1 MTEGGMK
8 LKMLINKIKSIDSLT
23 IELPVEK
30 GLYALTG
37 QNGSGKSTVAT
48 CASSVFFNMTMK
60 DYFGETPTDSKIE
73 FEYNGSKKVYLK
85 EFGKW
90 VSKKEGYIELKG
102 FYEGSLIFGNRFR
115 NTSYN
120 NLRKLDKISSSYLK
134 PAAEFIRENLGIILH
149 NNKNFYEKLYR
160 VNPSSIRHIGTF
172 YGDIFY
178 YEIKGKLVSQFH
190 MSTGENLLISILNS
204 LNIRNSD
211 RETLNVPCIL
221 ILDEIELALHPSS
234 LKRLV
239 TFLKDIS
246 NRFNYAVYF
255 STHSLELISSIKPD
269 NIYFLDRHSDHSV
282 ELINPCYPA
291 YATRMLYDHTGYDYI
306 ILVEDDLAREIIKRL
321 LKQNSLWGN
330 KLIYI
335 LPCGGY
341 SNVID
346 LAQEV
351 ISSNLVGK
359 TSSISIILDADIKT
373 QAANYI
379 AKNGIS
385 NNIPLNYLPIESLEK
400 YLKSKLF
407 DEVDHKLFRHLND
420 FVFHQVSLNQI
431 IDDYR
436 GQNEHLNDSNG
447 KKLYERIDK
456 ELRAR
461 NKSRTEIIEMV
472 VDYLTQNDKK
482 SIDKI
487 VTFLKKQFE

>member
-1 MTEGGMK
+1 MK
-8 LKMLINKIKSIDSLT
+8 LKMTINKIKSVDDLT
-23 IELPVEK
+23 IELPVDK
-30 GLYALTG
+30 GLYAITG
-37 QNGSGKSTVAT
+37 QNGAGKSTVAT

-60 DYFGETPTDSKIE
+60 DYFGETPSDSKIE
-73 FEYNGSKKVYLK
+73 FEYNGAKKIYHK
-85 EFGKW
+85 EHGKW
-90 VSKKEGYIELKG
+90 VSKKLGQLELKG

-120 NLRKLDKISSSYLK
+120 NLRKLDKISTTLLK
-134 PAAEFIRENLGIILH
+134 PASDFIRENLGLILH
-149 NNKNFYEKLYR
+149 NNRNFYEKLYSI
-160 VNPSSIRHIGTF
+160 NPGAIRHIGNF

-211 RETLNVPCIL
+211 RTTLNIPCIL
-221 ILDEIELALHPSS
+221 LLDEIELALHPSS

-239 TFLKDIS
+239 VFLKTIA
-246 NRFNYAVYF
+246 NQFNYAIYF
-255 STHSLELISSIKPD
+255 STHSLELISSIKPE
-269 NIYFLDRHSDHSV
+269 NIYFLNRHSDHTL

-321 LKQNSLWGN
+321 LKQNALWGN
-330 KLIYI
+330 KLIYV
-335 LPCGGY
+335 LPCGGFT
-341 SNVID
+341 NVID
-346 LAQEV
+346 LGQEV
-351 ISSNLVGK
+351 VSSNLVGK
-359 TSSISIILDADIKT
+359 ISNISIILDSDIKA
-373 QAANYI
+373 QAEKYI
-379 AKNGIS
+379 AKKGIS

-407 DEVDHKLFRHLND
+407 DNVDHRLFRQLND
-420 FVFHQVSLNQI
+420 FVFHQISLNQI

-436 GQNEHLNDSNG
+436 ASNEPIKDNNG

-461 NKSRTEIIEMV
+461 NKSRTEIIEMIV
-472 VDYLTQNDKK
+472 EYLTANDRN
-482 SIDKI
+482 SIEKI
-487 VTFLKKQFE
+487 STFLKEQLE

>member
-1 MTEGGMK
+1 MK
-8 LKMLINKIKSIDSLT
+8 LKMTINKIKSIDNLT
-23 IELPVEK
+23 IEMPVDK

-37 QNGSGKSTVAT
+37 QNGAGKSTVAT

-60 DYFGETPTDSKIE
+60 DYFGETPADSKIE
-73 FEYNGSKKVYLK
+73 FEYNGAKKVYHK
-85 EFGKW
+85 EHGKW
-90 VSKKEGYIELKG
+90 VSRKLGHIELKG

-120 NLRKLDKISSSYLK
+120 NLRKLDRISTTLLR
-134 PAAEFIRENLGIILH
+134 PASEFIRENLGLILH
-149 NNKNFYEKLYR
+149 NNKNFYEKLFS
-160 VNPSSIRHIGTF
+160 VNPNSIRHIGNF

-178 YEIKGKLVSQFH
+178 YEINGKLVSQFH

-211 RETLNVPCIL
+211 RTTINVPCIL
-221 ILDEIELALHPSS
+221 LLDEIELALHPSS

-269 NIYFLDRHSDHSV
+269 NIYFLDRHSDHSL

-321 LKQNSLWGN
+321 LKQNALWGN

-346 LAQEV
+346 LGQEV
-351 ISSNLVGK
+351 VASNLVGK
-359 TSSISIILDADIKT
+359 TSNISIILDADIKT
-373 QAANYI
+373 QAENYI

-385 NNIPLNYLPIESLEK
+385 NNIPLNYLPLESLEK

-407 DEVDHKLFRHLND
+407 DNVDHKLFRHLND

-431 IDDYR
+431 IDEYR
-436 GQNEHLNDSNG
+436 SSNEHIKDNNG

-461 NKSRTEIIEMV
+461 NKSRTEIVEMV
-472 VDYLTQNDKK
+472 VDYLTTNDTA
-482 SIDKI
+482 SIEKI
-487 VTFLKKQFE
+487 STFLKRQLE

>member
-1 MTEGGMK
+1 MK
-8 LKMLINKIKSIDSLT
+8 LKMTINKIKSVDSLT
-23 IELPVEK
+23 IEMPVDK

-37 QNGSGKSTVAT
+37 QNGAGKSTVAT

-60 DYFGETPTDSKIE
+60 DYFGETSPDSKIE
-73 FEYNGSKKVYLK
+73 FEYNGAKKIYHK
-85 EFGKW
+85 EYGKW
-90 VSKKEGYIELKG
+90 VSKKIGYIELKG

-120 NLRKLDKISSSYLK
+120 NLRKLDRISSSLLR
-134 PAAEFIRENLGIILH
+134 PASDFIRENLGLILH
-149 NNKNFYEKLYR
+149 NNKNFYEKLFS
-160 VNPSSIRHIGTF
+160 VNPSSIRHIGNF

-178 YEIKGKLVSQFH
+178 YEIKGKIVSQFH

-211 RETLNVPCIL
+211 RSTINIPCIL
-221 ILDEIELALHPSS
+221 LLDEIELALHPSS

-239 TFLKDIS
+239 TFLKEIS
-246 NRFNYAVYF
+246 NRYNYAVYF

-269 NIYFLDRHSDHSV
+269 NIYFLDRHSDHSL

-335 LPCGGY
+335 LPCGGF

-346 LAQEV
+346 LGQEV
-351 ISSNLVGK
+351 VASNLVGK
-359 TSSISIILDADIKT
+359 TSNINIILDADVKT
-373 QAANYI
+373 QSENYI
-379 AKNGIS
+379 ANNGIS

-407 DEVDHKLFRHLND
+407 DNVDHKLFRQLND

-431 IDDYR
+431 VDDYR
-436 GQNEHLNDSNG
+436 NSAEHTKDLNG
-447 KKLYERIDK
+447 KKLYERIDN

-472 VDYLTQNDKK
+472 VDYLTANDQPR
-482 SIDKI
+482 IEKI
-487 VTFLKKQFE
+487 TLFLKKQLE

>member
-1 MTEGGMK
+1 MK
-8 LKMLINKIKSIDSLT
+8 LKMTINKIKSVDNLT

-37 QNGSGKSTVAT
+37 QNGAGKSTVAT

-60 DYFGETPTDSKIE
+60 DYFGETPSDSRIE
-73 FEYNGSKKVYLK
+73 FEYNGSKKTYQK

-90 VSKKEGYIELKG
+90 TSKKYGHIELKG

-120 NLRKLDKISSSYLK
+120 NLRKLDRIDRTYLK
-134 PAAEFIRENLGIILH
+134 PASEFIRENLGLILH
-149 NNKNFYEKLYR
+149 NNKNFYEKLYS
-160 VNPSSIRHIGTF
+160 VNPGSIRHIGSF
-172 YGDIFY
+172 YGDVFY

-211 RETLNVPCIL
+211 RTTINIPCIL
-221 ILDEIELALHPSS
+221 LLDEIELALHPSS

-239 TFLKDIS
+239 VFLKDIS

-255 STHSLELISSIKPD
+255 STHSLELISSIKPE
-269 NIYFLDRHSDHSV
+269 NIYFLDRHSDHSL

-346 LAQEV
+346 LGQEV
-351 ISSNLVGK
+351 VSSNLVGK
-359 TSSISIILDADIKT
+359 TSNISIILDADIKL
-373 QAANYI
+373 QAENYI
-379 AKNGIS
+379 ANNGIS

-407 DEVDHKLFRHLND
+407 DNVDHKLFRHLND

-431 IDDYR
+431 IDEYR
-436 GQNEHLNDSNG
+436 SSNEYVKDSNG

-461 NKSRTEIIEMV
+461 NKTRAEIVEMV
-472 VDYLTQNDKK
+472 VDYLTTNDRV

-487 VTFLKKQFE
+487 TAFLRKQLE

>member
-1 MTEGGMK
+1 MK
-8 LKMLINKIKSIDSLT
+8 LKMTINKIKSINNLT
-23 IELPVEK
+23 IELPVDK

-37 QNGSGKSTVAT
+37 QNGAGKSTVAT
-48 CASSVFFNMTMK
+48 CASSVFFNMTMN
-60 DYFGETPTDSKIE
+60 DYFGQTPPDSFIN
-73 FEYNGSKKVYLK
+73 FEYNGATKEYKKAS
-85 EFGKW
+85 GKW
-90 VSKKEGYIELKG
+90 ITNKTGYIDLKG

-120 NLRKLDKISSSYLK
+120 NLKKLDYINGSLLK
-134 PAAEFIRENLGIILH
+134 PAPEFIRENLGLILH
-149 NNKNFYEKLYR
+149 NNKNFYEKLFK
-160 VNPSSIRHIGTF
+160 VNPSSIRHLGTF

-178 YEIKGKLVSQFH
+178 YEIGGKKVSQFH

-204 LNIRNSD
+204 LSIRNSD
-211 RETLNVPCIL
+211 RTTLSTPCIL

-239 TFLKDIS
+239 YFLKEIS
-246 NRFNYAVYF
+246 DQFNYAVYF
-255 STHSLELISSIKPD
+255 SSHSLELISSIKPE
-269 NIYFLDRHSDHSV
+269 NIFFLDRHTDHSL

-321 LKQNSLWGN
+321 LKQNALWGN

-351 ISSNLVGK
+351 VTSNLVGK
-359 TSSISIILDADIKT
+359 TSNISIILDADIKT
-373 QAANYI
+373 QAQNYI
-379 AKNGIS
+379 SKNSIS
-385 NNIPLNYLPIESLEK
+385 NNIPLNFLPIESLEK
-400 YLKSKLF
+400 YFKTKLF
-407 DEVDHKLFRHLND
+407 DAVDHKLFRHLND
-420 FVFHQVSLNQI
+420 FVFHQTSLNQI
-431 IDDYR
+431 TDEYR
-436 GQNEHLNDSNG
+436 SSNEHINDNNG

-461 NKSRTEIIEMV
+461 KKSRTEIIEMV
-472 VDYLTQNDKK
+472 VDYLHQNNQD
-482 SIDKI
+482 SLDKI
-487 VTFLKKQFE
+487 TNFLKTQLQ